1 MISHNPD
8 INCTNARLYYY
19 DFLSK
24 ETREGIPEGAL
35 QHITQCLA
43 CQTEMDRLKDLF
55 VQADE
60 RFDSEQGRKDSA
72 ISNLLKLHF
81 EYIGEP
87 VKCDTVK
94 PFLASLADPA
104 LQIRIPT
111 PITTHLDKCQSCGDD
126 LLILLDLHLPH
137 KNLCRLGQL
146 LAEKPI
152 EDNLSCSQAQA
163 AIPAVVSMAFHETSD
178 EILKHLCTCPSCRK
192 ELYLHR
198 EKVRKELLHDGALQ
212 GGFPCESVTAADIFD
227 YCLPYGIDPAD
238 DEYAGFRES
247 LTSHLRGCPTC
258 LAKMQE
264 LHLTIYNIS
273 ERAESDVVTMY
284 NIGES
289 AETQSPGVSEPYAG
303 FPINVEIKDSEDK
316 VDAEQP
322 ARTIDFAATMKKKA
336 SALNLKPLFKAGLA
350 AAAVI
355 AIGLAL
361 LFNAPAAKAVT
372 IEQICRAIENARN
385 ICITTFKSGKTEP
398 EQTIWVSRSS
408 NIYMTKTGEVTVLL
422 DLANNAR
429 RVKRSDTG
437 SVEMSLLPAE
447 TITGMEN
454 MLTGS
459 LGLIPPIAL
468 SLIPE
473 GAEWN
478 SVTSNE
484 FIAAGDTAIYELT
497 WIDKSSA
504 GHKVFNKWRVLVDPK
519 TCLLKKT
526 EYYTKKVGDSK
537 YTLSSTMTAQYLSDA
552 EIEAVIQEASF

>member
-1 MISHNPD
+1 MISHNPN

-24 ETREGIPEGAL
+24 ETRGGIPEGAL
-35 QHITQCLA
+35 QHITQCIN
-43 CQTEMDRLKDLF
+43 CHTEMDRLKDLF
-55 VQADE
+55 VKADE
-60 RFDSEQGRKDSA
+60 KFDSEQSRKDSA
-72 ISNLLKLHF
+72 IRTLLRLHF
-81 EYIGEP
+81 EYIGES

-111 PITTHLDKCQSCGDD
+111 PITTHLDKCQSCRDD
-126 LLILLDLHLPH
+126 LLTLLDLHLPH
-137 KNLCRLGQL
+137 KILCRLGQL

-163 AIPAVVSMAFHETSD
+163 AIPAVVSIAFHETNA
-178 EILKHLCTCPSCRK
+178 EILKHLCTCPNCRK
-192 ELYLHR
+192 ELCLHR
-198 EKVRKELLHDGALQ
+198 ENVRKELLHDGARQ
-212 GGFPCESVTAADIFD
+212 DGFPCESVTAADIYD

-238 DEYAGFRES
+238 DEYIGFRES

-264 LHLTIYNIS
+264 LHLTICNIA
-273 ERAESDVVTMY
+273 ERAESDVVTIY

-289 AETQSPGVSEPYAG
+289 PETQSPNVSEPYAG

-322 ARTIDFAATMKKKA
+322 ARTLDFAATMKKKA

-385 ICITTFKSGKTEP
+385 VYIATFEPDKTEP
-398 EQTIWVSRSS
+398 EQERWVSRTL
-408 NIYMTKTGEVTVLL
+408 NIYMSTTEKESVLL
-422 DLANNAR
+422 DLANKER
-429 RVKRSDTG
+429 RVKHSNTAPDKTQLSD
-437 SVEMSLLPAE
+437 EIIAE
-447 TITGMEN
+447 TEKIISGF
-454 MLTGS
+454 
-459 LGLIPPIAL
+459 LGLVPFIDLTAV
-468 SLIPE
+468 PE
-473 GAEWN
+473 DAEWN
-478 SVTSNE
+478 RVANDGRE
-484 FIAAGDTAIYELT
+484 FEAKDIEVYDLT
-497 WIDKSSA
+497 WTVETYNA
-504 GHKVFNKWRVLVDPK
+504 VVFQKWRVFIDLRTNLPQK
-519 TCLLKKT
+519 TEFYIKRNADNDYILRSKKT
-526 EYYTKKVGDSK
+526 VR
-537 YTLSSTMTAQYLSDA
+537 YLSDA
-552 EIEAVIQEASF
+552 EIETVIQEASF